1 MIRRISGGLSANL
14 CVLTVALVAL
24 ASGPPTAQADEIS
37 HLRANQELL
46 QRRLD
51 QLAQAPAG
59 PGAPTLAGSFP
70 RSFLIPGTDTSVRV
84 GGQANGRVTWYL
96 RGVSPSADLF
106 GQGNANADRT
116 EGGGGTGNLAAIP
129 LNSGAAAGPAASH
142 SKSAAF
148 FISGKSTRLFFDA
161 RTPTAWGTA
170 QAYAEFDFATSN
182 NNVLLNGQFTVV
194 PNNPARF
201 RQGYAALGPFLL
213 GTATGSFVDN
223 DSDIETI
230 DFGGQVGSTGR
241 GRVPQFRFTWT
252 SPWPGITA
260 VMAAE
265 QPDSEFESP
274 NGSFV
279 SSYTSAVTTA
289 ACGNGASLA
298 GAPAGSLTT
307 TTGNPI
313 NVACAP
319 LAALFDA
326 AQAREPT
333 GVFVVRYN
341 QPWGH
346 LRLAAVL
353 RDSVLN
359 DGRIDKT
366 WIGYG
371 GSISGDV
378 KPFPDWSPKDDIG
391 FSVALGEALGGYI
404 PNSRSVATNW
414 GGVLGG
420 QNPTIFNGMTFG
432 GCTTCSFNTTSAAGL
447 AARAAYDA
455 LVRGKTI
462 TAFSAKLGYV
472 HWWTPEL
479 RTNMDFSMMHQDV
492 SSIINTPGISGSA
505 GVNKELAMSHI
516 NLLWSPVAFVTT
528 GVEYSWG
535 HRVVRTNAKG
545 DSHIIQGLLR
555 VSF

>member
-1 MIRRISGGLSANL
+1 MIRKRTIATLAALGGMTAAVALLSA
-14 CVLTVALVAL
+14 
-24 ASGPPTAQADEIS
+24 PPAAQADELAD
-37 HLRANQELL
+37 LRANQELL
-46 QRRLD
+46 QRRID
-51 QLAQAPAG
+51 QLAQAPAPAG

-70 RSFLIPGTDTSVRV
+70 RSFLIPGTDTSLRV
-84 GGQANGRVTWYL
+84 GGFGIGRVTWYL
-96 RGVSPSADLF
+96 RGVQPSADLF
-106 GQGNANADRT
+106 GQGNANPDRT
-116 EGGGGTGNLAAIP
+116 EGSGGTGNLPGVP

-148 FISGKSTRLFFDA
+148 FISGKSTRLFVDA
-161 RTPTAWGTA
+161 RTPTAWGQA
-170 QAYAEFDFATSN
+170 QAYVEFDFNTSN

-201 RQGYAALGPFLL
+201 RQGYAALGPVLL

-223 DSDIETI
+223 DSDMELI
-230 DFGGQVGSTGR
+230 DDGGQVGSTGR
-241 GRVPQFRFTWT
+241 SRIPQLRYTWAT
-252 SPWPGITA
+252 PWPGITA
-260 VMAAE
+260 IMALE
-265 QPDSEFESP
+265 QSDSEFESP

-289 ACGNGASLA
+289 SCGNGAAL
-298 GAPAGSLTT
+298 GASALTT

-326 AQAREPT
+326 AQAREPAGT
-333 GVFVVRYN
+333 FNVRID

-346 LRLAAVL
+346 LRLGAVI

-371 GSISGDV
+371 GAISGDV
-378 KPFPDWSPKDDIG
+378 KPFPGWSPKDDIG
-391 FSVALGEALGGYI
+391 FSVGIGEGLGGYI
-404 PNSRSVATNW
+404 PNSRAVGTNW
-414 GGVLGG
+414 GGVIGG

-455 LVRGKTI
+455 GVRGSTI
-462 TAFSAKLGYV
+462 TAFNAKLGYV

-479 RTNMDFSMMHQDV
+479 RTNMDFSMVHQDV
-492 SSIINTPGISGSA
+492 PNVVNTPGIVGSG
-505 GVNKELAMSHI
+505 GINKELSMAHI

-528 GVEYSWG
+528 GVEYAWG
-535 HRVVRTNAKG
+535 HRVVKSNAKG
-545 DSHIIQGLLR
+545 DSHVVQGMLR
-555 VSF
+555 VNF